1 MAAGKNPVVQFETSM
16 GNFQCEILL
25 DKMPITASN
34 FLDLVNNK
42 YYDGLHFHRVIKDF
56 MIQFGCP
63 HSKDANSKNC
73 GTGGPTPNST
83 FTANGQV
90 VKRTGG
96 NIPDEFTHKIPNET
110 FTLSMAN
117 TGRAN
122 SGGSQFFINVKD
134 NNFLDWW
141 RDDLGKSQHPVFGKI
156 VQGQDIVM
164 SISKTP
170 TASGDKPKTPVKCNK
185 ITVVS
190 Q

>member
-1 MAAGKNPVVQFETSM
+1 MAAGGKNPVVQFDTTM
-16 GNFQCEILL
+16 GAFSVEVLM
-25 DKMPITASN
+25 DKMPITSSN

-63 HSKDANSKNC
+63 NSKDPNSKTA

-83 FTANGQV
+83 FTVNGNP

-96 NIPDEFTHKIPNET
+96 NIPDEFTQKIPNET
-110 FTLSMAN
+110 YTLSMAN
-117 TGRAN
+117 TGRPN

-141 RDDLGKSQHPVFGKI
+141 RDDLGKSQHPVFAK
-156 VQGQDIVM
+156 VVDGQNIVM

-170 TASGDKPKTPVKCNK
+170 TAPGDRPKTPVKVNK
-185 ITVVS
+185 ITVVG
-190 Q
+190 